1 MVITE
6 SSLRF
11 LSAADSREA
20 ECGRKLY
27 IYIYSE
33 DVGEGT
39 EVMTKDTDMS

>member
-27 IYIYSE
+27 IYSE